1 MLNIGLSNKVKIQ
14 IDPAEGYP
22 KVIATSRIIQGE
34 PIETACA
41 HDITV
46 DNGVSIFSISNIFTN
61 ALKPNPVKMQRMD
74 SDMTEYFNTLKS
86 ELLDSDK
93 LITQEEIDN
102 IAKSEKFIKKL
113 NSYHWMDFLSGYVSI
128 YTVSD
133 YPNANVEWNDT
144 LKLWQVVALTEI
156 LPDAIISLPKPKE

>member
-1 MLNIGLSNKVKIQ
+1 
-14 IDPAEGYP
+14 
-22 KVIATSRIIQGE
+22 
-34 PIETACA
+34 
-41 HDITV
+41 
-46 DNGVSIFSISNIFTN
+46 
-61 ALKPNPVKMQRMD
+61 
-74 SDMTEYFNTLKS
+74 MTEYFNTLKS